1 MSILDKVKDM
11 AGGLAG
17 GEGGSNMLSQVMNMI
32 GGNFG
37 GLQGLV
43 NQFQNAG
50 LNDIVQSWVSTGENK
65 AISPDQIQSAL
76 GDNITGIA
84 AKLGLSTSDVAS
96 QLSNVLPQ
104 VVDKLTPNG
113 TIPEGNVLDQGM
125 DAVKKLFGG

>member
-1 MSILDKVKDM
+1 
-11 AGGLAG
+11 
-17 GEGGSNMLSQVMNMI
+17 MNMI

-37 GLQGLV
+37 GLPGLV